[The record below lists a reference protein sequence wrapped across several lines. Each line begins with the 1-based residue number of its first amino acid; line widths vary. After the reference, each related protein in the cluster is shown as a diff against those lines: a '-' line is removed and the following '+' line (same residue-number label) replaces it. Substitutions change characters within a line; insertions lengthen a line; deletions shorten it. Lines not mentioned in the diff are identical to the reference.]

1 MPVVME
7 KRSVLQAT
15 IVLFSCIALSHSAL
29 AQGSVYVMPLNANFI
44 GPSTVDQVDKLISIS
59 EENDASAAV
68 ILLDTPGGRV
78 DSMFE
83 IMQLIYNSQ
92 VPVIVYVAP
101 KGADAASAGAFITV
115 SSHIAAM
122 APGTAIG
129 AAEPVQSSS
138 DPTGGTVQ
146 PAPNKTKS
154 YIIGRMESTA
164 NLTGR
169 PVEPL
174 VSFITANLVLTPNE
188 ALEQGVIDF
197 IAESEEEL
205 LSKIIDFP
213 IHGSLGDG
221 SRPNVTL
228 AGAEI
233 FYVELSISERFTNFM
248 SDPTLSYILL
258 LVGMYGLIFGLMSPG
273 TYVPETLGAICI
285 ILALFGLGIVGANI
299 VGILLLAMGMIF
311 LLAEA
316 ATPTFGLFTV
326 AAVICFIF
334 GILFVPPR
342 IGGDIIPTFYL
353 PRQWYTTFTL
363 TSLTLIAGFV
373 VFFVIGM
380 QYVLKGRN
388 RPSKTGGDELMG
400 MRGMTVGEL
409 DPKGQ
414 VRLRGELWT
423 AASASSETIPGK
435 TGVRVVGRKG
445 LTLLVERTE
454 GEEEGY
460 TDPSFDR

>member
-1 MPVVME
+1 M
-7 KRSVLQAT
+7 KIRGCLQG
-15 IVLFSCIALSHSAL
+15 VIALAAGIAL
-29 AQGSVYVMPLNANFI
+29 LQVAAAQGSVYVMPLKANFI
-44 GPSTVDQVDKLISIS
+44 SPSTVDQVTKLINIA
-59 EENDASAAV
+59 EDNDASAAV
-68 ILLDTPGGRV
+68 IMLDTPGGRV

-83 IMQLIYNSQ
+83 IMQLIYNSR
-92 VPVIVYVAP
+92 VPVVVYVAP

-115 SSHIAAM
+115 ASHIAAM

-129 AAEPVQSSS
+129 AAEPVQSSP
-138 DPTGGTVQ
+138 DPQGGAVQ

-174 VSFITANLVLTPNE
+174 VKFITANLVLTPNE
-188 ALEQGVIDF
+188 ALEEGVIDF
-197 IAESEEEL
+197 IAETEADL
-205 LSKIIDFP
+205 LSQIVDFP

-221 SRPNVTL
+221 SRPTVTL
-228 AGAEI
+228 SGAEI
-233 FYVELSISERFTNFM
+233 FYVELSITEKCTNFM

-258 LVGMYGLIFGLMSPG
+258 MVGMYGLIFGLMSPG

-285 ILALFGLGIVGANI
+285 ILALYGLGIVGANI
-299 VGILLLAMGMIF
+299 VGILLLIMGMIF
-311 LLAEA
+311 LFAEA

-342 IGGDIIPTFYL
+342 IGGDVIPSFYL

-373 VFFVIGM
+373 AFFIFGM
-380 QYVLKGRN
+380 QYVVKGRN
-388 RPSKTGGDELMG
+388 KPSSTGGDELMG
-400 MRGMTVGEL
+400 MVGRTVGEL
-409 DPKGQ
+409 NPRGQ
-414 VRLRGELWT
+414 IRLRGELW
-423 AASASSETIPGK
+423 SATSAEREPIPGK
-435 TGVRVVGRKG
+435 TEVRVVGRKG
-445 LTLLVERTE
+445 LTIIVERVE
-454 GEEEGY
+454 HGQ
-460 TDPSFDR
+460 D